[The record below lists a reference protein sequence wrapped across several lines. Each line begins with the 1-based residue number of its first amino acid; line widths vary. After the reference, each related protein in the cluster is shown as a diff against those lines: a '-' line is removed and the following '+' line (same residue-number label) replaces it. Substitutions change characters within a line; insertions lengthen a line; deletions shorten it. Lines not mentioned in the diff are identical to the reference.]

1 MKYSKLIVVVVG
13 FAVWAMMPRGS
24 AYAQCSTGP
33 GVYENCSAQPFTTVG
48 PNSSSE
54 QQVACN
60 AGDTAIGGGMEVTS
74 PALPLPPST
83 IVTTPES
90 NLSNTDPTV
99 WQVVV
104 QNTNLDLSCVLK
116 PKEAKCSIQFQVC
129 VSCYTTCLQ
138 QTGTGGSASSGL

>member
-1 MKYSKLIVVVVG
+1 MKYSKLIVVVVA

-33 GVYENCSAQPFTTVG
+33 GVYVNCSAQPFTTVG

-54 QQVACN
+54 LQVACDN
-60 AGDTAIGGGMEVTS
+60 GDSAIGGGMEVTS

-83 IVTTPES
+83 IVTTPQNS
-90 NLSNTDPTV
+90 FSDTNPQG

-104 QNTNLDLSCVLK
+104 QNTNLDPSCILS
-116 PKEAKCSIQFQVC
+116 PSRRNARSSFR
-129 VSCYTTCLQ
+129 
-138 QTGTGGSASSGL
+138 SACHALPFARSLAPIV